1 MKPISRSWNRGLV
14 AHEFLHNGLLRRA
27 LTRRSFIYIIRMT
40 NEQPVYLRSDARR
53 ALFGQGRV
61 MGTRMR
67 VPGYPSNREA
77 DEGAME
83 ATAMSGKVRHEDE
96 AKPGD
101 LFTP

>member
-1 MKPISRSWNRGLV
+1 MIP
-14 AHEFLHNGLLRRA
+14 
-27 LTRRSFIYIIRMT
+27 T

-77 DEGAME
+77 DEVAME
-83 ATAMSGKVRHEDE
+83 ATANSGKVRHEDE

>member
-1 MKPISRSWNRGLV
+1 MTYWD
-14 AHEFLHNGLLRRA
+14 FLA
-27 LTRRSFIYIIRMT
+27 IIFTT
-40 NEQPVYLRSDARR
+40 NEEPVYLRSDARH
-53 ALFGQGRV
+53 ALWTERV

-77 DEGAME
+77 DEGATE
-83 ATAMSGKVRHEDE
+83 ATANSGKARHADE